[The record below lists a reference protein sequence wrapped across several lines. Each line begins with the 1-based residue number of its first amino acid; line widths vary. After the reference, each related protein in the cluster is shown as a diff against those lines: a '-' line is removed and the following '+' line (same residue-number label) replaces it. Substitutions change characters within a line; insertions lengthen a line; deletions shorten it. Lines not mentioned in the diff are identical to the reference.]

1 VTRTIIAVAVGA
13 LCVAGVASAQTTQT
27 QTLPKLPAA
36 AAPAPELKVP
46 VMFPAGAR
54 IAYFDFQRTV
64 QESKAGRL
72 WLDRL
77 KALAA
82 KLDADLALKN
92 NEIATLTNRAQAQSA
107 VLSPDAAA
115 LLAKEIDRRQ
125 REAQFAK
132 EDRDVQVGQLQ
143 QDLVADLEKKVMPII
158 EALRVEK
165 DLWIVFSVGDNS
177 NVVAANPGLDLSEE
191 VIKRLDAKG

>member
-1 VTRTIIAVAVGA
+1 MTRTIIAVTVGV
-13 LCVAGVASAQTTQT
+13 LCVAGVASGQTTQT
-27 QTLPKLPAA
+27 QTPPKLPAA

-46 VMFPAGAR
+46 VMFPVGAK

-64 QESKAGRL
+64 QESKAGKV
-72 WLDRL
+72 WLERL
-77 KALAA
+77 KALAS
-82 KLDADLALKN
+82 KLDADITLKN
-92 NEIATLTNRAQAQSA
+92 SEIAALTNRAQAQSA
-107 VLSPDAAA
+107 VLSPDATA
-115 LLAKEIDRRQ
+115 LLAKEIDRKQ

-143 QDLVADLEKKVMPII
+143 QDLVADMEKKVMPII

-177 NVVAANPGLDLSEE
+177 NVVAANPGLDLSVE
-191 VIKRLDAKG
+191 VIKRLDAKS